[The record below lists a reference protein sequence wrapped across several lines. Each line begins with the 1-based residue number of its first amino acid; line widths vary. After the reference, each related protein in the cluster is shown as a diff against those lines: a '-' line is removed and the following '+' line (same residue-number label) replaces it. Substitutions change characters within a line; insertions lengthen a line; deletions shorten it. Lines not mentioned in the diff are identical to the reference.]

1 MASQNLFDPSDAES
15 TSFAAIGSDIEF
27 EGMPKGFIK
36 YFREAK
42 KLVDQIAD
50 AWSETMKDT
59 EDSVRKM
66 SSDKP
71 GAGRLGLGS
80 FTRAEKVGMGVAL
93 AGFGASTYMR
103 AAPNTM
109 AAVTQRMGADT
120 YAGLSG
126 MSSRQAI
133 MQANRQVGGGAT
145 SAMGPTMAA
154 MNLTYQG
161 GYTAS
166 SLSSKNIMSQIGG
179 MSAMSG
185 MSNEMAAASVAGM
198 NGMSFLRAGVQ
209 IRDREGNLKPPNQII
224 NDVYSFL
231 YRGQKITKDQAALVL
246 NPGSKGYATIQ
257 QITGGD
263 PQLMQ
268 MIQSGI
274 IARASAGSDKKFSSA
289 MTSKDPNTMLDVLGV
304 DKSSP
309 IRSNFR
315 FNSSE
320 NRKLESTEQGLVG
333 GYNVSLRTTAAL
345 NDAYSV
351 MADTLGPV
359 NDGLMTLKGI
369 LQTLPNAGNM
379 GGVIASF
386 TGALAGAASTLLQFA
401 LLSRLL
407 GGAGAAGLLGKAGG
421 AAAVATG
428 AAKMGGKF
436 LKGGVLAAGAT
447 VAGDA
452 IKSGSTKGS
461 ARSRA
466 GNAAKYAGMAAGA
479 TAMFNAIPG
488 LGQIGFGIT
497 TSLGAL
503 YGAATGGPHDHGNL
517 GVGGPNEGPSTPTP
531 FASPV
536 PKATPITSPFGPRDN
551 SQNPQI
557 SSNHKGI
564 DFGTPSGTALTAI
577 TDGVISTIGNEAK
590 GYGQWIEVK
599 HEDGTASRYAHLSQI
614 NVSRGQKV
622 VPGQVVGRSGGKKG
636 QAGAGNSTGAHLHFE
651 ILNEK
656 GVKVNPAAYLSG
668 APASPI
674 NGNMTASAVAGPKAI
689 GSESMWAAKKAAAKG
704 KGKGKFTGKNVS
716 QLSSPALTTSLSTS
730 SFNEDLGGP
739 ISTMNVGV
747 ANSSSNIG
755 GPSAAMNVGVAS
767 SSSDAKNVTI
777 NLQMKVSIAQGSVQ
791 EADRLVRLVGKKL
804 TDSDVLKKIGSAL

>member
-1 MASQNLFDPSDAES
+1 MAGAIGNMENPSDAES
-15 TSFAAIGSDIEF
+15 TSLSAMGSDVEF

-50 AWSETMKDT
+50 EWSKVLKDT
-59 EDSVRKM
+59 EASATRLG
-66 SSDKP
+66 SDKP
-71 GAGRLGLGS
+71 GSGRLGLGS
-80 FTRAEKVGMGVAL
+80 FTRAEKVGMGIGL
-93 AGFGASTYMR
+93 AGFGAATYT
-103 AAPNTM
+103 AVAPNTM

-133 MQANRQVGGGAT
+133 TQANRQVGGGAT

-166 SLSSKNIMSQIGG
+166 SLSSQNIMGQIGG

-209 IRDREGNLKPPNQII
+209 IRDPQGNLKPPNTII
-224 NDVYSFL
+224 NDVYRFL
-231 YRGQKITKDQAALVL
+231 YRGQKITKQQAALVL
-246 NPGSKGYATIQ
+246 NPGSKGYATLQ

-263 PQLMQ
+263 QQLMQ

-274 IARASAGSDKKFSSA
+274 IARASAGSDSKFSSA
-289 MTSKDPNTMLDVLGV
+289 MNSKDPNTMLNVLGV

-320 NRKLESTEQGLVG
+320 NRKLESTEEGLVG
-333 GYNVSLRTTAAL
+333 GYNVALRSTAAL

-379 GGVIASF
+379 GGAIAGF
-386 TGALAGAASTLLQFA
+386 VGALAGLTSTILQVA
-401 LLSRLL
+401 LVSRLL
-407 GGAGAAGLLGKAGG
+407 GGAGAAGLLGKGG
-421 AAAVATG
+421 AAILGAGAAAAGAGAVAALGAGAVGYGTGKAGKAVGNKIGASNTTTRVGSTLAGMGTG
-428 AAKMGGKF
+428 AAIGA
-436 LKGGVLAAGAT
+436 GVGSVVPVLGTGIGAVIGT
-447 VAGDA
+447 VVG
-452 IKSGSTKGS
+452 
-461 ARSRA
+461 
-466 GNAAKYAGMAAGA
+466 
-479 TAMFNAIPG
+479 G
-488 LGQIGFGIT
+488 LGGFFG
-497 TSLGAL
+497 S
-503 YGAATGGPHDHGNL
+503 GGPHDHGNL
-517 GVGGPNEGPSTPTP
+517 GVGGPKEKETPTP

-577 TDGVISTIGNEAK
+577 TDGVISVMGNEAK
-590 GYGQWIEVK
+590 GYGRWVEVK
-599 HEDGTASRYAHLSQI
+599 HEDGTASRYAHLSQV
-614 NVSRGQKV
+614 NVSKGQKV
-622 VPGQVVGRSGGKKG
+622 VPGQVIGRSGGKKG
-636 QAGAGNSTGAHLHFE
+636 QVGAGNSTGAHLHFE
-651 ILNEK
+651 ILNER
-656 GVKVNPAAYLSG
+656 GVKVNPAPYLSG

-674 NGNMTASAVAGPKAI
+674 NGSMTASAAAGPKAH
-689 GSESMWAAKKAAAKG
+689 GSDATWSAKKATA
-704 KGKGKFTGKNVS
+704 KGKFTGRNVT
-716 QLSSPALTTSLSTS
+716 QLSSPALTTSLSTAG
-730 SFNEDLGGP
+730 FNED
-739 ISTMNVGV
+739 V
-747 ANSSSNIG
+747 G
-755 GPSAAMNVGVAS
+755 GPSAAMNVGVS
-767 SSSDAKNVTI
+767 SSSGNSKNVVI
-777 NLQMKVSIAQGSVQ
+777 NLQMKVNIAQGSVQ

>member
-1 MASQNLFDPSDAES
+1 MASQNMFEPSDAES
-15 TSFAAIGSDIEF
+15 TSFASMGSDLEF

-42 KLVDQIAD
+42 KLVDEIAD

-59 EDSVRKM
+59 EESVRKM

-80 FTRAEKVGMGVAL
+80 FTRAEKVGMGIGL
-93 AGFGASTYMR
+93 AGFGASTY
-103 AAPNTM
+103 AAVAPNTM

-209 IRDREGNLKPPNQII
+209 IRDRQGNLKPPNQII

-231 YRGQKITKDQAALVL
+231 YRGQKITKEQAALVL
-246 NPGSKGYATIQ
+246 NPGSKGYATLQ

-263 PQLMQ
+263 AQLMQ

-289 MTSKDPNTMLDVLGV
+289 MQSKDPNSMLNVLGV

-320 NRKLESTEQGLVG
+320 NRKLESTEEGLVG
-333 GYNVSLRTTAAL
+333 GYNVALRSTAAL

-379 GGVIASF
+379 GGAIAGF
-386 TGALAGAASTLLQFA
+386 TGALAGLTSTILQVA
-401 LLSRLL
+401 LVSRLL
-407 GGAGAAGLLGKAGG
+407 GGAGITGLLGKGAGLAAG
-421 AAAVATG
+421 VATAGTAAAVGLGAGVAGYGVGKGGKALGNKLGTSNTVTRTGSTLAGAGAG
-428 AAKMGGKF
+428 AAIGSMIMPGVGTVVGSILGGI
-436 LKGGVLAAGAT
+436 GGYF
-447 VAGDA
+447 
-452 IKSGSTKGS
+452 GS
-461 ARSRA
+461 
-466 GNAAKYAGMAAGA
+466 
-479 TAMFNAIPG
+479 
-488 LGQIGFGIT
+488 
-497 TSLGAL
+497 
-503 YGAATGGPHDHGNL
+503 GGPHDHGNL
-517 GVGGPNEGPSTPTP
+517 GVGGPQEDKVPTP
-531 FASPV
+531 YASPV

-551 SQNPQI
+551 SQNPGI

-577 TDGVISTIGNEAK
+577 TDGVISLMGNEAK
-590 GYGQWIEVK
+590 GYGRWVEVK
-599 HEDGTASRYAHLSQI
+599 HEDGTASRYAHLSQV
-614 NVSRGQKV
+614 NVSKGQKV
-622 VPGQVVGRSGGKKG
+622 VPGQVIGRSGGKKG
-636 QAGAGNSTGAHLHFE
+636 QPGAGNSTGAHLHFE
-651 ILNEK
+651 ILNER
-656 GVKVNPAAYLSG
+656 GVKVNPAPYLSG

-689 GSESMWAAKKAAAKG
+689 GSESNWAAKKARTKG
-704 KGKGKFTGKNVS
+704 FKPKNLT
-716 QLSSPALTTSLSTS
+716 QLSSPALTTSLSTAG
-730 SFNEDLGGP
+730 FNEDLGGP
-739 ISTMNVGV
+739 VQEMNIGSAKSTG
-747 ANSSSNIG
+747 SKSSN
-755 GPSAAMNVGVAS
+755 VV
-767 SSSDAKNVTI
+767 I
-777 NLQMKVSIAQGSVQ
+777 NLQMKVNIAQGSVQ
-791 EADRLVRLVGKKL
+791 EADRLVKLIGKKL
-804 TDSDVLKKIGSAL
+804 TDSSVLKQIGSAL

>member
-1 MASQNLFDPSDAES
+1 MAAGTAGQNFDSPSDSES
-15 TSFAAIGSDIEF
+15 TSFAAMGSDLEF

-42 KLVDQIAD
+42 KLVDEIAD

-59 EDSVRKM
+59 EESVRKM

-80 FTRAEKVGMGVAL
+80 FTRAEKVGMGIGL
-93 AGFGASTYMR
+93 AGFGASTY
-103 AAPNTM
+103 AAVAPNTM

-209 IRDREGNLKPPNQII
+209 IRDRQGNLKPPNQII

-231 YRGQKITKDQAALVL
+231 YRGQKITKEQAALVL
-246 NPGSKGYATIQ
+246 NPGSKGYATLQ

-263 PQLMQ
+263 AQLMQ

-289 MTSKDPNTMLDVLGV
+289 MQSKDPNSMLNVLGV

-320 NRKLESTEQGLVG
+320 NRKLESTEEGLVG

-379 GGVIASF
+379 GGAISGFV
-386 TGALAGAASTLLQFA
+386 GALAGLTSTILQVA
-401 LLSRLL
+401 LVSRLL
-407 GGAGAAGLLGKAGG
+407 GGAGITGLLGKGAGL
-421 AAAVATG
+421 AAGLATG
-428 AAKMGGKF
+428 AAATGAG
-436 LKGGVLAAGAT
+436 LAAGAVGFGVGKGGKALGNKLGTSNT
-447 VAGDA
+447 VTRA
-452 IKSGSTKGS
+452 GSTL
-461 ARSRA
+461 
-466 GNAAKYAGMAAGA
+466 AGA
-479 TAMFNAIPG
+479 GAGAAIGSMILPGVGTVVGSVIGG
-488 LGQIGFGIT
+488 LGGFFG
-497 TSLGAL
+497 S
-503 YGAATGGPHDHGNL
+503 GGPSDHGNF
-517 GVGGPNEGPSTPTP
+517 GIGGESPSSYP
-531 FASPV
+531 SPV
-536 PKATPITSPFGPRDN
+536 PAKTPVTSPFGPRDN
-551 SQNPQI
+551 SKHPGI
-557 SSNHKGI
+557 SANHRGI
-564 DFGTPSGTALTAI
+564 DFGTPVGTPLTAI
-577 TDGVISTIGNEAK
+577 APGVVSVIGNDPD
-590 GYGQWIEVK
+590 GYGSWIEVK
-599 HEDGTASRYAHLSQI
+599 HEDGTAARYGHLSQT
-614 NVSRGQKV
+614 NVSKGQEVK
-622 VPGQVVGRSGGKKG
+622 PGQVVARSGGKPG
-636 QAGAGNSTGAHLHFE
+636 TAGAGSSTGPHVHFE
-651 ILNEK
+651 ILNQK
-656 GVKVNPAAYLSG
+656 GVKIDPAPYLSG
-668 APASPI
+668 SP
-674 NGNMTASAVAGPKAI
+674 AGPIESATPTI
-689 GSESMWAAKKAAAKG
+689 PGPEPISSDSMWAAKKAATDAANLG
-704 KGKGKFTGKNVS
+704 KAAD
-716 QLSSPALTTSLSTS
+716 QLSSIGLSSSLTS
-730 SFNEDLGGP
+730 SGFNEDLGGP
-739 ISTMNVGV
+739 AT
-747 ANSSSNIG
+747 G
-755 GPSAAMNVGVAS
+755 GPMGGMNMGVAS
-767 SSSDAKNVTI
+767 SSDKNAKNVVI
-777 NLQMKVSIAQGSVQ
+777 NLQMKVNIAQGSVQ
-791 EADRLVRLVGKKL
+791 EADRLVKLVGKKL
-804 TDSDVLKKIGSAL
+804 TDSSVLKQIGSAL

>member
-1 MASQNLFDPSDAES
+1 MSEAYGNMESASDAAS
-15 TSFAAIGSDIEF
+15 TPFSSMGSDLEF

-71 GAGRLGLGS
+71 GSGRLGLGS
-80 FTRAEKVGMGVAL
+80 FTRAEKFGMGIGL
-93 AGFGASTYMR
+93 AGFGASTY
-103 AAPNTM
+103 AAVAPNTM

-133 MQANRQVGGGAT
+133 TQANRQAGGGAT

-209 IRDREGNLKPPNQII
+209 IRDPQGNLKPPNTII
-224 NDVYSFL
+224 NDVYRFL
-231 YRGQKITKDQAALVL
+231 YRGQKITKQQAALVL
-246 NPGSKGYATIQ
+246 NPGSKGYATLQ

-263 PQLMQ
+263 AQLMQ

-274 IARASAGSDKKFSSA
+274 IARASAGSDNKFSSA
-289 MTSKDPNTMLDVLGV
+289 MQSKDPNSMLDVLGV

-320 NRKLESTEQGLVG
+320 NRKLESTEEGLVG
-333 GYNVSLRTTAAL
+333 GYNVALRSTAAL

-379 GGVIASF
+379 GGAIAGF
-386 TGALAGAASTLLQFA
+386 VGALAGAGATLLQFA
-401 LLSRLL
+401 LLGRLL
-407 GGAGAAGLLGKAGG
+407 GGKGFLTGLLGKGTGLAAGVATAG
-421 AAAVATG
+421 TAAAVGLGAGVAGFGVGKGGKALGNKLGTSNTVTRTGSTLAGAGVG
-428 AAKMGGKF
+428 AAIGTMI
-436 LKGGVLAAGAT
+436 LPGVGT
-447 VAGDA
+447 VV
-452 IKSGSTKGS
+452 GSVLG
-461 ARSRA
+461 
-466 GNAAKYAGMAAGA
+466 
-479 TAMFNAIPG
+479 G
-488 LGQIGFGIT
+488 LGGFFG
-497 TSLGAL
+497 S
-503 YGAATGGPHDHGNL
+503 GGPHDHGNL
-517 GVGGPNEGPSTPTP
+517 GVGGPKEEKVPSP

-564 DFGTPSGTALTAI
+564 DFGTPSGTALTAV
-577 TDGVISTIGNEAK
+577 TDGVISIMGNEAK
-590 GYGQWIEVK
+590 GYGRWVEVK
-599 HEDGTASRYAHLSQI
+599 HEDGTSSRYAHMSQV
-614 NVSRGQKV
+614 NVYKGQKV
-622 VPGQVVGRSGGKKG
+622 VAGQVIGRSGGKKG

-651 ILNEK
+651 ILNER
-656 GVKVNPAAYLSG
+656 GVKVNPAPYLSG
-668 APASPI
+668 APAAPI
-674 NGNMTASAVAGPKAI
+674 NGSMRSTAAAGPKPI
-689 GSESMWAAKKAAAKG
+689 GPQSNWAAKKASLKGFKAKNLTQ
-704 KGKGKFTGKNVS
+704 F
-716 QLSSPALTTSLSTS
+716 SSPALTTSLSS
-730 SFNEDLGGP
+730 AGFNEDLGGP
-739 ISTMNVGV
+739 VQEMNLGSPSSTG
-747 ANSSSNIG
+747 SKSSN
-755 GPSAAMNVGVAS
+755 VV
-767 SSSDAKNVTI
+767 I
-777 NLQMKVSIAQGSVQ
+777 NLQMKVNIAQGSVQ

-804 TDSDVLKKIGSAL
+804 TDSNVLKQIGSAL

>member
-1 MASQNLFDPSDAES
+1 MAAAFGNMESASDAES
-15 TSFAAIGSDIEF
+15 TSFSSMGSDVEF

-36 YFREAK
+36 YFKEAK

-50 AWSETMKDT
+50 EWTKVLKDT
-59 EDSVRKM
+59 EAATSKL
-66 SSDKP
+66 SSNSP
-71 GAGRLGLGS
+71 GGGRLGLGS
-80 FTRAEKVGMGVAL
+80 FTRAEKIGMGIGVA
-93 AGFGASTYMR
+93 AFGGSTYMGV
-103 AAPNTM
+103 APNTM

-133 MQANRQVGGGAT
+133 RQANSQVGGGAT

-166 SLSSKNIMSQIGG
+166 SLSSQNIMGQIGG

-185 MSNEMAAASVAGM
+185 MSNEMAASSMAGM

-209 IRDREGNLKPPNQII
+209 IRDPQGNLKPPNTII
-224 NDVYSFL
+224 NDVYRFL
-231 YRGQKITKDQAALVL
+231 YRGQKITKDQAALVM

-263 PQLMQ
+263 SQLMQ

-289 MTSKDPNTMLDVLGV
+289 MNSKDPNSMLNVLGV

-333 GYNVSLRTTAAL
+333 GYNVSLRTTASL

-379 GGVIASF
+379 GGAIAGF
-386 TGALAGAASTLLQFA
+386 TSAIAGAITNLLGFA
-401 LLSRLL
+401 LITKALTGSSGL
-407 GGAGAAGLLGKAGG
+407 AGLLGKGAGLAGG
-421 AAAVATG
+421 LATGAVATG
-428 AAKMGGKF
+428 AG
-436 LKGGVLAAGAT
+436 LAAGAVGFGVGKGGKALGNKIGTSNT
-447 VAGDA
+447 VTRV
-452 IKSGSTKGS
+452 GSTL
-461 ARSRA
+461 
-466 GNAAKYAGMAAGA
+466 AGA
-479 TAMFNAIPG
+479 GAGAAVGSMILPGVGTVVGSIVGG
-488 LGQIGFGIT
+488 LGGFFG
-497 TSLGAL
+497 S
-503 YGAATGGPHDHGNL
+503 GGPHDHGNL
-517 GVGGPNEGPSTPTP
+517 GVGGPNENAAPTP

-551 SQNPQI
+551 STNPQI

-577 TDGVISTIGNEAK
+577 TEGVVSNIGNEAK

-599 HEDGTASRYAHLSQI
+599 HADGTASRYAHMSQI
-614 NVSRGQKV
+614 SVARGQKV
-622 VPGQVVGRSGGKKG
+622 TAGQVLGRSGGKKG
-636 QAGAGNSTGAHLHFE
+636 QTGAGNSTGAHLHFE

-656 GVKVNPAAYLSG
+656 GVKVNPAPYLSG
-668 APASPI
+668 APAAPM
-674 NGNMTASAVAGPKAI
+674 NGSLTSSATAGPKAI
-689 GSESMWAAKKAAAKG
+689 GSDSMWAAKKAAAKG
-704 KGKGKFTGKNVS
+704 SFRGKTGK
-716 QLSSPALTTSLSTS
+716 QLSSPALTTSLSS
-730 SFNEDLGGP
+730 SGFNED
-739 ISTMNVGV
+739 V
-747 ANSSSNIG
+747 G

-767 SSSDAKNVTI
+767 SSGDSKNVVI
-777 NLQMKVSIAQGSVQ
+777 NLQMKVNIAQGSVQ

-804 TDSDVLKKIGSAL
+804 TDSNVLKQIGSSL

>member
-1 MASQNLFDPSDAES
+1 MAEAFGNMESASDAGS
-15 TSFAAIGSDIEF
+15 TAFSSMSSDVEF

-36 YFREAK
+36 YFKEAK
-42 KLVDQIAD
+42 KLVDQMVD
-50 AWSETMKDT
+50 EWSKAIKDT
-59 EDSVRKM
+59 EAATSKM
-66 SSDKP
+66 GANRP

-80 FTRAEKVGMGVAL
+80 FSRAEKVGMGIGL
-93 AGFGASTYMR
+93 AAFGGSTYMGM
-103 AAPNTM
+103 APNTM
-109 AAVTQRMGADT
+109 AAVTQRMGSDT

-133 MQANRQVGGGAT
+133 RQANSQVGGGAT

-161 GYTAS
+161 GYTAN
-166 SLSSKNIMSQIGG
+166 SLSSKNIMGQLAG

-185 MSNEMAAASVAGM
+185 MSNEMAASSVAGM

-209 IRDREGNLKPPNQII
+209 IRDPQGNLKPTGTII
-224 NDVYSFL
+224 NDVYRFL
-231 YRGQKITKDQAALVL
+231 YRGQKITKEQAALVM
-246 NPGSKGYATIQ
+246 NPGSKGYATLQ

-263 PQLMQ
+263 AQLMQ

-274 IARASAGSDKKFSSA
+274 MARASAGSDKKFSAA
-289 MTSKDPNTMLDVLGV
+289 MNSKDPNSMLNVLGV

-333 GYNVSLRTTAAL
+333 GYNVSLRTTAAV
-345 NDAYSV
+345 NDAYSA
-351 MADTLGPV
+351 MADILGPV

-379 GGVIASF
+379 GATIAGFGSAVAGAISNLLGF
-386 TGALAGAASTLLQFA
+386 AIVTKMLTGSAGLAGI
-401 LLSRLL
+401 
-407 GGAGAAGLLGKAGG
+407 LGKTKG
-421 AAAVATG
+421 VAPVVGG
-428 AAKMGGKF
+428 AAKMGAGF
-436 LKGGVLAAGAT
+436 LKGGAVAVGAT
-447 VAGDA
+447 VAGNA

-461 ARSRA
+461 MRSRA

-488 LGQIGFGIT
+488 LGQIGFGIS

-517 GVGGPNEGPSTPTP
+517 GVGGPNENATPTP

-551 SQNPQI
+551 STNPQI

-577 TDGVISTIGNEAK
+577 TEGVISRIGNEAK

-599 HEDGTASRYAHLSQI
+599 HEDGTASRYAHMSQI
-614 NVSRGQKV
+614 NVTRGQKV
-622 VPGQVVGRSGGKKG
+622 TAGQVLGRSGGKKG
-636 QAGAGNSTGAHLHFE
+636 QTGAGNSTGAHLHFE
-651 ILNEK
+651 ILDEK
-656 GVKVNPAAYLSG
+656 GVKVNPAPYLSG
-668 APASPI
+668 APAAPI
-674 NGNMTASAVAGPKAI
+674 NGNMTASAAAGPKAI
-689 GSESMWAAKKAAAKG
+689 GSDSMWAAKKAISKGAVKG
-704 KGKGKFTGKNVS
+704 KTVS
-716 QLSSPALTTSLSTS
+716 QLSSPVLTTSLSTAG
-730 SFNEDLGGP
+730 FNED
-739 ISTMNVGV
+739 V
-747 ANSSSNIG
+747 G
-755 GPSAAMNVGVAS
+755 GPSGAMNVGVAGS
-767 SSSDAKNVTI
+767 SSASKNVVI

-804 TDSDVLKKIGSAL
+804 TDSNVLKQIGSSL

>member
-1 MASQNLFDPSDAES
+1 MASQNMFEPSDAES
-15 TSFAAIGSDIEF
+15 TSFASMGSDLEF

-42 KLVDQIAD
+42 KLVDEIAD

-59 EDSVRKM
+59 EESVRKM

-80 FTRAEKVGMGVAL
+80 FTRAEKVGMGIGL
-93 AGFGASTYMR
+93 AGFGASTY
-103 AAPNTM
+103 AAVAPNTM

-209 IRDREGNLKPPNQII
+209 IRDRQGNLKPPNQII

-231 YRGQKITKDQAALVL
+231 YRGQKITKEQAALVL
-246 NPGSKGYATIQ
+246 NPGSKGYATLQ

-263 PQLMQ
+263 AQLMQ

-289 MTSKDPNTMLDVLGV
+289 MQSKDPNSMLDVLGV

-320 NRKLESTEQGLVG
+320 NRKLESTEEGLVG
-333 GYNVSLRTTAAL
+333 GYNVALRSTAAL

-379 GGVIASF
+379 GGAIAGF
-386 TGALAGAASTLLQFA
+386 TGALAGLTSTILQVA
-401 LLSRLL
+401 LVSRLL
-407 GGAGAAGLLGKAGG
+407 GGAGITGLLGKGAGLAAG
-421 AAAVATG
+421 LATAGTAAAVGLGAGVAGYGVGKGGKALGNKLGTSNTVTRTGSTLAGAGAG
-428 AAKMGGKF
+428 AAIGSMIMP
-436 LKGGVLAAGAT
+436 GVGT
-447 VAGDA
+447 VV
-452 IKSGSTKGS
+452 GSVLG
-461 ARSRA
+461 
-466 GNAAKYAGMAAGA
+466 
-479 TAMFNAIPG
+479 G
-488 LGQIGFGIT
+488 LGGFFG
-497 TSLGAL
+497 S
-503 YGAATGGPHDHGNL
+503 GGPHDHGNL
-517 GVGGPNEGPSTPTP
+517 GVGGPQEDKVPTP

-551 SQNPQI
+551 SQNPGI

-564 DFGTPSGTALTAI
+564 DFGTPSGTALTAV
-577 TDGVISTIGNEAK
+577 TDGVISLMGNEAK
-590 GYGQWIEVK
+590 GYGRWVEVK
-599 HEDGTASRYAHLSQI
+599 HEDGTASRYAHLSQV
-614 NVSRGQKV
+614 NVSKGQKV
-622 VPGQVVGRSGGKKG
+622 VPGQVIGRSGGKKG
-636 QAGAGNSTGAHLHFE
+636 QPGAGNSTGAHLHFE
-651 ILNEK
+651 ILNER
-656 GVKVNPAAYLSG
+656 GVKVNPAPYLSG

-674 NGNMTASAVAGPKAI
+674 SGNLTASAVAGPKAI
-689 GSESMWAAKKAAAKG
+689 GSESHWAAKKARTKAFKP
-704 KGKGKFTGKNVS
+704 KNLT
-716 QLSSPALTTSLSTS
+716 QLSSPTLTTSLSS
-730 SFNEDLGGP
+730 AGFNEDLGGP
-739 ISTMNVGV
+739 TQEMNLGGAQSTG
-747 ANSSSNIG
+747 SKSSN
-755 GPSAAMNVGVAS
+755 VV
-767 SSSDAKNVTI
+767 I
-777 NLQMKVSIAQGSVQ
+777 NLQMKVNIAQGSVQ
-791 EADRLVRLVGKKL
+791 EADRLVKLVGKKL
-804 TDSDVLKKIGSAL
+804 TDSSVLKQIGSAL

>member
-1 MASQNLFDPSDAES
+1 MFEPSDAES
-15 TSFAAIGSDIEF
+15 TSFASMGSDIEF

-42 KLVDQIAD
+42 KLVDEIAD

-59 EDSVRKM
+59 EESVRKM

-80 FTRAEKVGMGVAL
+80 FTRAEKVGIGIGL
-93 AGFGASTYMR
+93 AGFGASTY
-103 AAPNTM
+103 AAVAPNTM
-109 AAVTQRMGADT
+109 SAVTQRMGADT

-154 MNLTYQG
+154 MNLMYQG

-166 SLSSKNIMSQIGG
+166 SLSSRNIMSQIGG

-185 MSNEMAAASVAGM
+185 MSNEAAAASVAGM

-209 IRDREGNLKPPNQII
+209 IRDRQGNLKPPNQII

-231 YRGQKITKDQAALVL
+231 YRGQKITKEQAALVL
-246 NPGSKGYATIQ
+246 NPGSKGYATLQ

-263 PQLMQ
+263 AQLMQ

-289 MTSKDPNTMLDVLGV
+289 MQSKDPNSMLNVLGV

-315 FNSSE
+315 FNASE
-320 NRKLESTEQGLVG
+320 NRKLESTEEGLVG

-379 GGVIASF
+379 GGAISGLV
-386 TGALAGAASTLLQFA
+386 GAMAGLTSTILQVV
-401 LLSRLL
+401 LVGRLL
-407 GGAGAAGLLGKAGG
+407 GGTGAAGLLGKG
-421 AAAVATG
+421 AS
-428 AAKMGGKF
+428 
-436 LKGGVLAAGAT
+436 LAAGAAT
-447 VAGDA
+447 AGTAAAVGLGAGVAGYGVGKGGKA
-452 IKSGSTKGS
+452 LGNKLGTSNTVTRTGSTL
-461 ARSRA
+461 
-466 GNAAKYAGMAAGA
+466 AGA
-479 TAMFNAIPG
+479 GAGAAIGSMIMPGVGTVVGSVLGG
-488 LGQIGFGIT
+488 LGGFFG
-497 TSLGAL
+497 S
-503 YGAATGGPHDHGNL
+503 GGPNDHGNL
-517 GVGGPNEGPSTPTP
+517 GVGGPKEDKVPTP

-551 SQNPQI
+551 SQNPGI

-564 DFGTPSGTALTAI
+564 DFGTPSGTALTSI
-577 TDGVISTIGNEAK
+577 TDGVISLMGNEAK
-590 GYGQWIEVK
+590 GYGRWVEVK
-599 HEDGTASRYAHLSQI
+599 HEDGTASRYAHLSQV
-614 NVSRGQKV
+614 NVSKGQKV
-622 VPGQVVGRSGGKKG
+622 VPGQVIGRSGGKKG
-636 QAGAGNSTGAHLHFE
+636 QPGAGNSTGAHLHFE
-651 ILNEK
+651 ILNER
-656 GVKVNPAAYLSG
+656 GVKVNPAPYLSG

-689 GSESMWAAKKAAAKG
+689 GSESNWAAKKAATKAFKS
-704 KGKGKFTGKNVS
+704 KNLT
-716 QLSSPALTTSLSTS
+716 QLSSPTLTTSLSTS

-739 ISTMNVGV
+739 IQEMNLGGAKSTGSKSGNVV
-747 ANSSSNIG
+747 
-755 GPSAAMNVGVAS
+755 
-767 SSSDAKNVTI
+767 I
-777 NLQMKVSIAQGSVQ
+777 NLQMKVNIAQGSVQ
-791 EADRLVRLVGKKL
+791 EADRLVKLVGKKL
-804 TDSDVLKKIGSAL
+804 TDSSVLKQIGSAL

>member
-1 MASQNLFDPSDAES
+1 MAEAFGNMESASDAGS
-15 TSFAAIGSDIEF
+15 TSFASMGSNTTF
-27 EGMPKGFIK
+27 EGMPKEFIK
-36 YFREAK
+36 YLKEAK
-42 KLVDQIAD
+42 KLVDDMVDTWAKAI
-50 AWSETMKDT
+50 KDT
-59 EDSVRKM
+59 ETATGKAAAGR
-66 SSDKP
+66 P

-80 FTRAEKVGMGVAL
+80 FSRAEKVGMGIGL
-93 AGFGASTYMR
+93 AAFGGSTYMGM
-103 AAPNTM
+103 APNTM

-120 YAGLSG
+120 YAGFSG

-133 MQANRQVGGGAT
+133 MKANSQVGGGAT

-161 GYTAS
+161 GYTAN
-166 SLSSKNIMSQIGG
+166 SLSSKNIMGQLAG

-185 MSNEMAAASVAGM
+185 MSNEMAASSVAGM

-209 IRDREGNLKPPNQII
+209 IRDPQGNLKPTGTII
-224 NDVYSFL
+224 NDVYRFL
-231 YRGQKITKDQAALVL
+231 YRGQKITKEQAALVM
-246 NPGSKGYATIQ
+246 NPGSKGYATLQ

-263 PQLMQ
+263 AQLMQ

-274 IARASAGSDKKFSSA
+274 MARASAGSDKKFSSA
-289 MTSKDPNTMLDVLGV
+289 MNSKDPNQMLNVLGV

-333 GYNVSLRTTAAL
+333 GYNVSLRTTASL

-379 GGVIASF
+379 GAVISGVISGLSGLASSLIAF
-386 TGALAGAASTLLQFA
+386 GI
-401 LLSRLL
+401 LSRA
-407 GGAGAAGLLGKAGG
+407 GGAAGLAGLASKAGG
-421 AAAVATG
+421 AAAVAGG
-428 AAKMGGKF
+428 AAKMGGSL
-436 LKGGVLAAGAT
+436 LKGGAIAVGAT
-447 VAGDA
+447 VAGNA

-461 ARSRA
+461 MRSRA

-488 LGQIGFGIT
+488 LGQIGFGIS

-517 GVGGPNEGPSTPTP
+517 GVGGPNENATPTP

-551 SQNPQI
+551 STNPQI

-564 DFGTPSGTALTAI
+564 DFGTPTGTALTAV
-577 TDGVISTIGNEAK
+577 TEGVITRIGNEAK
-590 GYGQWIEVK
+590 GYGQWIEVT
-599 HEDGTASRYAHLSQI
+599 HEDGTASRYAHMLQI

-622 VPGQVVGRSGGKKG
+622 TAGQVLGRSGGKRG
-636 QAGAGNSTGAHLHFE
+636 APGAGNSTGPHLHFE
-651 ILNEK
+651 ILDEK
-656 GVKVNPAAYLSG
+656 GVKVNPAPYLSG
-668 APASPI
+668 APAAPI
-674 NGNMTASAVAGPKAI
+674 NGNMTASATAGPKAI
-689 GSESMWAAKKAAAKG
+689 GSDSMWAAKKAINKGGFKG
-704 KGKGKFTGKNVS
+704 KNAS
-716 QLSSPALTTSLSTS
+716 QLSSPVLTTSLSTAG
-730 SFNEDLGGP
+730 FNED
-739 ISTMNVGV
+739 V
-747 ANSSSNIG
+747 G
-755 GPSAAMNVGVAS
+755 GPSSAMNVGVAGS
-767 SSSDAKNVTI
+767 SSASKNVVI

-804 TDSDVLKKIGSAL
+804 TDSNVLKQIGSSL

>member
-1 MASQNLFDPSDAES
+1 MAEAFGNMESASDAGS
-15 TSFAAIGSDIEF
+15 TAFSSMSSDVEF

-36 YFREAK
+36 YFKEAK
-42 KLVDQIAD
+42 KLVDQMVD
-50 AWSETMKDT
+50 EWSKAIKDT
-59 EDSVRKM
+59 EAATSKM
-66 SSDKP
+66 GANRP

-80 FTRAEKVGMGVAL
+80 FSRAEKVGMGIGL
-93 AGFGASTYMR
+93 AAFGGSTYMGV
-103 AAPNTM
+103 APNTM
-109 AAVTQRMGADT
+109 AAVTQRMGSDT

-133 MQANRQVGGGAT
+133 RMANSQVGGGAT

-161 GYTAS
+161 GYTANT
-166 SLSSKNIMSQIGG
+166 LSSKNIMAQLGG

-185 MSNEMAAASVAGM
+185 MSNEMAASSMAGM

-209 IRDREGNLKPPNQII
+209 IRDPQGNLKPPNTII
-224 NDVYSFL
+224 NDVYRFL
-231 YRGQKITKDQAALVL
+231 YRGQKITKDQAALVM

-263 PQLMQ
+263 AQLMQ

-289 MTSKDPNTMLDVLGV
+289 MNSKDPNSMLNVLGV

-333 GYNVSLRTTAAL
+333 GYNVSLRTTASL
-345 NDAYSV
+345 NDAYSA
-351 MADTLGPV
+351 MADVLGPV

-379 GGVIASF
+379 GAAIAGFGS
-386 TGALAGAASTLLQFA
+386 AVAGAITNLLGFA
-401 LLSRLL
+401 LLTKMLTGSGGLAGLFGKGAGLATGAAVL
-407 GGAGAAGLLGKAGG
+407 GAGAVAGLGAGAAGFGVGKGGKALGNKIG
-421 AAAVATG
+421 ANNTTTRVGSTLAGMGTG
-428 AAKMGGKF
+428 AAIGAGI
-436 LKGGVLAAGAT
+436 GSVVPVLGTGIGAVVGTIAG
-447 VAGDA
+447 
-452 IKSGSTKGS
+452 
-461 ARSRA
+461 
-466 GNAAKYAGMAAGA
+466 
-479 TAMFNAIPG
+479 G
-488 LGQIGFGIT
+488 LGGFFG
-497 TSLGAL
+497 S
-503 YGAATGGPHDHGNL
+503 GGPHDHGNL
-517 GVGGPNEGPSTPTP
+517 GVGGPNENATPTP

-551 SQNPQI
+551 STNPQI

-577 TDGVISTIGNEAK
+577 TEGVVSRIGNEAK

-599 HEDGTASRYAHLSQI
+599 HEDGTASRYAHMSQI
-614 NVSRGQKV
+614 SVTRGQKV
-622 VPGQVVGRSGGKKG
+622 TAGQVLGRSGGKKD
-636 QAGAGNSTGAHLHFE
+636 QVGAGNSTGAHLHFE
-651 ILNEK
+651 ILDEK
-656 GVKVNPAAYLSG
+656 GVKVNPAPYLSG
-668 APASPI
+668 APAAPI
-674 NGNMTASAVAGPKAI
+674 NGNMTASAAAGPKAI
-689 GSESMWAAKKAAAKG
+689 GSDSMWAAKKAISKGAVKG
-704 KGKGKFTGKNVS
+704 KTVS
-716 QLSSPALTTSLSTS
+716 QLSSPVLTTSLSTAG
-730 SFNEDLGGP
+730 FNED
-739 ISTMNVGV
+739 V
-747 ANSSSNIG
+747 G
-755 GPSAAMNVGVAS
+755 GPSGAMNVGVAGS
-767 SSSDAKNVTI
+767 SSASKNVVI

-804 TDSDVLKKIGSAL
+804 TDSNVLKQIGSSL

>member
-1 MASQNLFDPSDAES
+1 MAEAYGNMESASDAES
-15 TSFAAIGSDIEF
+15 TPFSSMGSDLEF

-42 KLVDQIAD
+42 KLVDEIAD

-59 EDSVRKM
+59 EESVRKM

-80 FTRAEKVGMGVAL
+80 FTRAEKVGMGIGL
-93 AGFGASTYMR
+93 AGFGASTY
-103 AAPNTM
+103 AAVAPNTM

-133 MQANRQVGGGAT
+133 MQANRQAGGGAT

-209 IRDREGNLKPPNQII
+209 IRDRQGNLKPPNQII

-231 YRGQKITKDQAALVL
+231 YRGQKITKEQAALVL
-246 NPGSKGYATIQ
+246 NPGSKGYATLQ

-263 PQLMQ
+263 AQLMQ

-289 MTSKDPNTMLDVLGV
+289 MNSKDPNSMLNVLGV

-320 NRKLESTEQGLVG
+320 NRKLESTEEGLVG
-333 GYNVSLRTTAAL
+333 GYNVALRTTAAL

-379 GGVIASF
+379 GGAISGFV
-386 TGALAGAASTLLQFA
+386 GALAGLASTILQVT
-401 LLSRLL
+401 LVSRLL
-407 GGAGAAGLLGKAGG
+407 GGAGAAGLLGKGAG
-421 AAAVATG
+421 
-428 AAKMGGKF
+428 
-436 LKGGVLAAGAT
+436 LAAGA
-447 VAGDA
+447 
-452 IKSGSTKGS
+452 
-461 ARSRA
+461 
-466 GNAAKYAGMAAGA
+466 
-479 TAMFNAIPG
+479 
-488 LGQIGFGIT
+488 
-497 TSLGAL
+497 
-503 YGAATGGPHDHGNL
+503 AATGAGVIAGLGAGAAGYGVGKGGKSLGKKLGTSNTTTRVGSTLAGMGTGAAIGAGIGSVVPVLGTGIGAVVGTIAGGLGGFFGSGGPSEHGNF
-517 GVGGPNEGPSTPTP
+517 GMGGESPSSYP
-531 FASPV
+531 SPV
-536 PKATPITSPFGPRDN
+536 PAKTPVTSPFGPRDN
-551 SQNPQI
+551 SKHPGI
-557 SSNHKGI
+557 SANHRGI
-564 DFGTPSGTALTAI
+564 DFGTPVGTALTAI
-577 TDGVISTIGNEAK
+577 APGVISVVGNDPD
-590 GYGQWIEVK
+590 GYGSWIEVK
-599 HEDGTASRYAHLSQI
+599 HEDGTASRYGHLSQI
-614 NVSRGQKV
+614 NVSKGQEVK
-622 VPGQVVGRSGGKKG
+622 PGQVVARSGGKPG
-636 QAGAGNSTGAHLHFE
+636 TTGAGSSTGPHVHFE
-651 ILNEK
+651 ILNQK
-656 GVKVNPAAYLSG
+656 GVKIDPAPYLSG
-668 APASPI
+668 SP
-674 NGNMTASAVAGPKAI
+674 AGPIESATPAIPGPEPI
-689 GSESMWAAKKAAAKG
+689 GSDSMWAAKKAATNAANVG
-704 KGKGKFTGKNVS
+704 KDAN
-716 QLSSPALTTSLSTS
+716 QLSSIGLSSSLTS
-730 SFNEDLGGP
+730 SGFNEDLGGP
-739 ISTMNVGV
+739 AT
-747 ANSSSNIG
+747 G
-755 GPSAAMNVGVAS
+755 GPMGGMNVGVAS
-767 SSSDAKNVTI
+767 SSDKNAKNVVI
-777 NLQMKVSIAQGSVQ
+777 NLQMKVNIAQGSVQ
-791 EADRLVRLVGKKL
+791 EADRLVKLVGKKL
-804 TDSDVLKKIGSAL
+804 TDSSVLKQIGSAL

>member
-1 MASQNLFDPSDAES
+1 MANQNLFEPSDAAP
-15 TSFAAIGSDIEF
+15 TPFASMGSDLEF
-27 EGMPKGFIK
+27 EGMPKGLIK
-36 YFREAK
+36 YFKQVEK
-42 KLVDQIAD
+42 IVDSIVDKLYD
-50 AWSETMKDT
+50 SFKDT
-59 EDSVRKM
+59 EAATNKLA
-66 SSDKP
+66 SSSP

-80 FTRAEKVGMGVAL
+80 FTRAEKVGMGIGL
-93 AGFGASTYMR
+93 AGFGASTYMGM
-103 AAPNTM
+103 APNTM

-133 MQANRQVGGGAT
+133 MKANEQVGGGAT

-154 MNLTYQG
+154 MNLTYRG

-166 SLSSKNIMSQIGG
+166 SLSSQNIMSQIGG

-185 MSNEMAAASVAGM
+185 MSNEAAAASVAGM

-209 IRDREGNLKPPNQII
+209 IRDPQGNLKPPNQII
-224 NDVYSFL
+224 NDVYRFL
-231 YRGQKITKDQAALVL
+231 YRGQKITKEQAALVL
-246 NPGSKGYATIQ
+246 NPGSKGYASLQ

-263 PQLMQ
+263 AQLMQ

-289 MTSKDPNTMLDVLGV
+289 MQSKDPNSMLNVLGV

-320 NRKLESTEQGLVG
+320 NRKLESTEEGLVG

-379 GGVIASF
+379 GAVISGVIS
-386 TGALAGAASTLLQFA
+386 GLSGLATSLIAFGILSRAGGGAA
-401 LLSRLL
+401 
-407 GGAGAAGLLGKAGG
+407 LLGKAKG
-421 AAAVATG
+421 VAPVVG
-428 AAKMGGKF
+428 NAAKMGGSF
-436 LKGGVLAAGAT
+436 LKGGAVAIGAT
-447 VAGDA
+447 VAGSA
-452 IKSGSTKGS
+452 IQSGSAKGS
-461 ARSRA
+461 MRSRA

-479 TAMFNAIPG
+479 TAMFNAIPVF
-488 LGQIGFGIT
+488 GQIGFGVT

-517 GVGGPNEGPSTPTP
+517 GVGGPQEDKVPTP

-577 TDGVISTIGNEAK
+577 TDGVISLMGNEAK
-590 GYGQWIEVK
+590 GYGRWVEVK
-599 HEDGTASRYAHLSQI
+599 HEDGTASRYAHLSQV
-614 NVSRGQKV
+614 NVSKGQKV
-622 VPGQVVGRSGGKKG
+622 VPGQVIGRSGGKKG
-636 QAGAGNSTGAHLHFE
+636 QPGAGNSTGAHLHFE
-651 ILNEK
+651 ILNDR
-656 GVKVNPAAYLSG
+656 GVKVNPAPYLSG
-668 APASPI
+668 APAAPI

-689 GSESMWAAKKAAAKG
+689 GSESNWAAKKARTKAFKP
-704 KGKGKFTGKNVS
+704 KNLT
-716 QLSSPALTTSLSTS
+716 QLSSPALTTSLSTAG
-730 SFNEDLGGP
+730 FNEDLGGP
-739 ISTMNVGV
+739 VQEMNLGGASTG
-747 ANSSSNIG
+747 SKSSN
-755 GPSAAMNVGVAS
+755 VV
-767 SSSDAKNVTI
+767 I
-777 NLQMKVSIAQGSVQ
+777 NLQMKVNIAQGSVQ
-791 EADRLVRLVGKKL
+791 EADRLAKLIGKKL
-804 TDSDVLKKIGSAL
+804 TDSDVLKKIGSSL